1 MIEVKNLT
9 KDFGFNRGVF
19 DISFKVEKGEVFGF
33 LGPNG
38 AGKTTTLRLLMGFSH
53 PDQGLVTINNKNCWN
68 DYANILKDVG
78 YVPGEVALPD
88 GLSGSEFIEMMKK
101 MKHADESRIRYLLD
115 LFAFEPNQSMRKMSI
130 GDKRKL
136 AIIAA
141 FMSDPNILILDEP
154 TSGLDP
160 IMQNKFIDL
169 IKAEKKRGK
178 TILLSTHIFQE
189 VDASCDR
196 LSIIKEGK
204 IVATIDADEIRN
216 NENKIYKIEFSN
228 DEDFDEFSISENN
241 IVYSNKEKRKMRIA
255 INDKAINHL
264 IRNLSKYKIKYFS
277 ESKFTLEDYFL
288 TYYKDKKRVNF
299 HHEYHRN

>member
-19 DISFKVEKGEVFGF
+19 DISFAVKKGEVYGF

-38 AGKTTTLRLLMGFSH
+38 AGKTTTLRALMGFSQ
-53 PDQGLVTINNKNCWN
+53 PDMGTATINHKNCWK
-68 DYANILKDVG
+68 DYSDILKDVG
-78 YVPGEVALPD
+78 YVPGEIALPD
-88 GLSGSEFIEMMKK
+88 GLSGIEFIEMMKK
-101 MKHADESRIRYLLD
+101 MKHAEESRINYLLD
-115 LFAFEPNQSMRKMSI
+115 LFEFNPNQNMRKMSI

-136 AIIAA
+136 AIISA

-169 IKAEKKRGK
+169 IKSEKKRGK

-189 VDASCDR
+189 VDTSCDR

-204 IVATIDADEIRN
+204 IVATIDADKIRN
-216 NENKIYKIEFSN
+216 NENKIYKIEFLN
-228 DEDFDEFSISENN
+228 DEDFDNFFNAGID
-241 IVYSNKEKRKMRIA
+241 IVYSNKDKRKMRIA
-255 INDKAINHL
+255 INDKEINLL
-264 IRNLSKYKIKYFS
+264 IRTISKYKIKYFS

-288 TYYKDKKRVNF
+288 SYYKDKEV
-299 HHEYHRN
+299 EQQ

>member
-19 DISFKVEKGEVFGF
+19 DISFEVKKGEVYGF

-38 AGKTTTLRLLMGFSH
+38 AGKTTTLRALMGFSR
-53 PDQGLVTINNKNCWN
+53 PDNGIVTINNKNCWN
-68 DYANILKDVG
+68 DYSDILKDVG

-88 GLSGSEFIEMMKK
+88 GLSGIEFIEMMKK
-101 MKHADESRIRYLLD
+101 MKHADESRINYLLD
-115 LFAFEPNQSMRKMSI
+115 LFQFNPNQTMRKMSI

-141 FMSDPNILILDEP
+141 FMSDPSILILDEP

-160 IMQNKFIDL
+160 IMQNKFIEL
-169 IKAEKKRGK
+169 IKSEKKRGK

-216 NENKIYKIEFSN
+216 NENKIYKIEFLN
-228 DEDFDEFSISENN
+228 DEGYETFLNTGIN
-241 IVYSNKEKRKMRIA
+241 IVYTNKDKRKMRIA
-255 INDKAINHL
+255 INDKEINQL
-264 IRNLSKYKIKYFS
+264 VKNLSKYEIKYFS

-288 TYYKDKKRVNF
+288 SYYKDKEV
-299 HHEYHRN
+299 EQSL

>member
-19 DISFKVEKGEVFGF
+19 DISFEVKKGEVYGF

-38 AGKTTTLRLLMGFSH
+38 AGKTTTLRALMGFSQ
-53 PDQGLVTINNKNCWN
+53 PDKGAVTINNKNCWN
-68 DYANILKDVG
+68 DYSDILKDVG
-78 YVPGEVALPD
+78 YVPGEVALPE
-88 GLSGSEFIEMMKK
+88 GLSGIEFIEMMKK
-101 MKHADESRIRYLLD
+101 MKHADESRIKYLLD
-115 LFAFEPNQSMRKMSI
+115 LFQFEPNQSMRKMSI

-141 FMSDPNILILDEP
+141 FMSDPSILILDEP

-160 IMQNKFIDL
+160 IMQNKFIEL
-169 IKAEKKRGK
+169 IKSEKKRGK

-216 NENKIYKIEFSN
+216 NENKIYKIEFLK
-228 DEDFDEFSISENN
+228 DEGYEAFLNTGIN
-241 IVYSNKEKRKMRIA
+241 IVYSNKDKRKMRIA
-255 INDKAINHL
+255 INDKEINQL
-264 IRNLSKYKIKYFS
+264 VKNLSKYEIKYFS

-288 TYYKDKKRVNF
+288 SYYKDKEV
-299 HHEYHRN
+299 EQSL

>member
-19 DISFKVEKGEVFGF
+19 DISFEVKKGEVYGF

-38 AGKTTTLRLLMGFSH
+38 AGKTTTLRALMGFSR
-53 PDQGLVTINNKNCWN
+53 PDKGIVTINNKNCWN
-68 DYANILKDVG
+68 DYSDILKDVG

-88 GLSGSEFIEMMKK
+88 GLSGIEFIEMMKK
-101 MKHADESRIRYLLD
+101 MKHADESRINYLLD
-115 LFAFEPNQSMRKMSI
+115 LFQFNPNQTMRKMSI

-141 FMSDPNILILDEP
+141 FMSDPSILILDEP

-160 IMQNKFIDL
+160 IMQNKFIEL
-169 IKAEKKRGK
+169 IKSEKKRGK

-216 NENKIYKIEFSN
+216 NENKIYKIEFLN
-228 DEDFDEFSISENN
+228 DEGYETFLNTGIN
-241 IVYSNKEKRKMRIA
+241 IVYTNKDKRKMRIA
-255 INDKAINHL
+255 INDKEINQL
-264 IRNLSKYKIKYFS
+264 VKNLSKYEIKYFS

-288 TYYKDKKRVNF
+288 SYYKDKEV
-299 HHEYHRN
+299 EQSL

>member
-19 DISFKVEKGEVFGF
+19 NISFEVKKGEVYGF

-38 AGKTTTLRLLMGFSH
+38 AGKTTTLRMLMGFSR
-53 PDQGLVTINNKNCWN
+53 PDEGMATINDKNCWE
-68 DYANILKDVG
+68 DYSEILKDVG

-101 MKHADESRIRYLLD
+101 MKHADESRINYLLD
-115 LFAFEPNQSMRKMSI
+115 LFEFEPDQNMRKMSI

-136 AIIAA
+136 AIISA

-160 IMQNKFIDL
+160 IMQNKFIEL
-169 IKAEKKRGK
+169 IKFEKTRGK

-204 IVATIDADEIRN
+204 IVTTIVADAIRN
-216 NENKIYKIEFSN
+216 NENKIYKIEFLN
-228 DEDFDEFSISENN
+228 DEDYDKFLQMEMN
-241 IVYSNKEKRKMRIA
+241 IVYSNRKKRKMRIA
-255 INDKAINHL
+255 INDKEVNRL
-264 IRNLSKYKIKYFS
+264 IKNLSECKIKYFS

-288 TYYKDKKRVNF
+288 NYYKDMKV
-299 HHEYHRN
+299 EQ

>member
-19 DISFKVEKGEVFGF
+19 DISFEVEKGEVYGF

-38 AGKTTTLRLLMGFSH
+38 AGKTTTLRALMGFSQ
-53 PDQGLVTINNKNCWN
+53 PDKGAVTINNKNCWY
-68 DYANILKDVG
+68 DYSDILKDVG
-78 YVPGEVALPD
+78 YVPGEVALPE
-88 GLSGSEFIEMMKK
+88 GLSGIEFIEMMKK
-101 MKHADESRIRYLLD
+101 MKHADESRIKYLLD
-115 LFAFEPNQSMRKMSI
+115 LFQFEPNQSMRKMSI

-141 FMSDPNILILDEP
+141 FMSDPGILILDEP

-160 IMQNKFIDL
+160 IMQNKFIEL
-169 IKAEKKRGK
+169 IKSEKKRGK

-216 NENKIYKIEFSN
+216 NENKIYKIEFLK
-228 DEDFDEFSISENN
+228 DEGYETFLNTGVN
-241 IVYSNKEKRKMRIA
+241 IVYSNKDKRKMRIA
-255 INDKAINHL
+255 INDKEINQL
-264 IRNLSKYKIKYFS
+264 VKNLSKYEIKYFS

-288 TYYKDKKRVNF
+288 SYYKEKEV
-299 HHEYHRN
+299 EQSL